1 MKSAH
6 TKKLLIEELKKKPSI
21 EAACRTAGIGRTAFY
36 DWKKKDPRFAKAVE
50 LALQFGKAFMADI
63 AELQLFNAIKNND
76 FRAIALYLKTHH
88 PEYGNKVEISG
99 QVTHERRAPTQ
110 KDNEDLAK
118 AMLAAQPQ
126 QVRTDEHGNNT

>member
-1 MKSAH
+1 MKSAG
-6 TKKLLIEELKKKPSI
+6 TKKLLIEELKKNPVI
-21 EAACRTAGIGRTAFY
+21 EAACRKLNVSRTTFY
-36 DWKKKDPRFAKAVE
+36 DWKKKDPRFVKAVE

-76 FRAIALYLKTHH
+76 FRAVALYLKTHH

-110 KDNEDLAK
+110 EEKEDLAE
-118 AMLAAQPQ
+118 ALLAGLPKQI
-126 QVRTDEHGNNT
+126 RDGDHGSNT